1 MFCFVKNKGIFVKIN
16 GIMKR
21 FTNFHSL
28 NVFSLHLDVW
38 EYEWHTHNFYE
49 VIFIEQGTGMHLLN
63 GLRFEYNTGDIF
75 LLTPEDA
82 HAFEIQSTTIFT
94 FVKFTEQLFFE
105 LIDNPHAKEA
115 VNSIKNAI
123 LNTNNRLGSVV
134 ASSTDSKY
142 LFDLLKVLQYEF
154 RNDAPYQYAIALS
167 VFKSMM
173 LYLARHRNE
182 SALLLSNANDRLQAV
197 LSYIRL
203 HALDAEKMKI
213 NTLAATFHLSPNYIS
228 AYIKNHTGLSL
239 QHYVIQIK
247 LKQAEQL
254 LLQNNFTVGEI
265 ASRLGFNDA
274 SHFNKLFKKYKG
286 VAPTAFRESDKQ

>member
-1 MFCFVKNKGIFVKIN
+1 
-16 GIMKR
+16 MKR
-21 FTNFHSL
+21 FTNFHTL

-49 VIFIEQGTGMHLLN
+49 IIFIEQGKGLHLLN

-82 HAFEIQSTTIFT
+82 HAFEIQSTTIFS
-94 FVKFTEQLFFE
+94 FIKFSEQVFFD
-105 LIDNPHAKEA
+105 LIENPHAKEA

-123 LNTNNRLGSVV
+123 LNTNNPIGSVV
-134 ASSTDSKY
+134 TDATDKAH
-142 LFDLLKVLQYEF
+142 LFHLLKVIQHEF
-154 RNDAPYQYAIALS
+154 RNDAPYQHAIVLAI
-167 VFKSMM
+167 FKAIM
-173 LYLARHRNE
+173 LYLARHRNGSE
-182 SALLLSNANDRLQAV
+182 AIPIRGNDRLQAL

-213 NTLAATFHLSPNYIS
+213 SALAATFHLSEYYIS
-228 AYIKNHTGLSL
+228 AYIKKHTGLSL

-254 LLQNNFTVGEI
+254 LLQKNFTVGEI
-265 ASRLGFNDA
+265 ANRLGFNDS
-274 SHFNKLFKKYKG
+274 SHFNKLFKKHKG
-286 VAPTAFRESDKQ
+286 VSPTAFRNSDKL